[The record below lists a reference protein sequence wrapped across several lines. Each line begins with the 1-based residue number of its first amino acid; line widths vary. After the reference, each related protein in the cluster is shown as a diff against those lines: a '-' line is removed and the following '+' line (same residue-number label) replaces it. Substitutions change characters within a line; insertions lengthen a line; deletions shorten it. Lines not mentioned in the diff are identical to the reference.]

1 MVDQKVTS
9 NGNISVWWV
18 PAAGIADYRSP
29 TATEINSG
37 VDLTAAIAW
46 DSFEIA
52 ASESNDVEDRAL
64 IDKGNAVTRGFQ
76 QFAASF
82 NTFRDADLND
92 STSPYNIAFE
102 TFREPRQYGY
112 LITRVLQKAAG
123 TSPAAQPGE
132 WVSVYRFVSDAV
144 GDDTE
149 GEDSYKMTLTF
160 MPQGE
165 IKVYTMVK
173 TSEAVT
179 VAPTTL
185 ALEPGEKAVVTATL
199 AGHSITQGATWR
211 STDTTVASV
220 SANGVVTAISE
231 GTADI
236 TATHPAATG
245 PGTVEVTVAAP

>member
-9 NGNISVWWV
+9 NGNVTVWWV
-18 PAAGIADYRSP
+18 PAAGVADYRSP
-29 TATEINSG
+29 TAAEINAG

-52 ASESNDVEDRAL
+52 AAESNDVDDRAL

-82 NTFRDADLND
+82 NTFRDADQSD
-92 STSPYNIAFE
+92 TTSPYNVAFE

-112 LITRVLQKAAG
+112 LITRVLQKETG
-123 TSPAAQPGE
+123 TSPAAQAGE
-132 WVSVYRFVSDAV
+132 WISVFRFVSDAV

-165 IKVYTMVK
+165 VKVYTMVAA
-173 TSEAVT
+173 EAAVT
-179 VAPTTL
+179 VDPATL
-185 ALEPGEKAVVTATL
+185 ALAVGAKDVVEATL
-199 AGHSITQGATWR
+199 SGKSVTQGATWR
-211 STDTTVASV
+211 SSDTTVATV
-220 SANGVVTAISE
+220 SANGVVTAISA
-231 GTADI
+231 GTANI
-236 TATHPAATG
+236 TADHDAATG
-245 PGTVEVTVAAP
+245 PGTVAVTVT

>member
-9 NGNISVWWV
+9 NGNVSVWWV

-29 TATEINSG
+29 TAAEINAG

-82 NTFRDADLND
+82 NTFRDADLSD
-92 STSPYNIAFE
+92 TTSPYNIAFE

-165 IKVYTMVK
+165 IKVYTMVA
-173 TSEAVT
+173 TGEAVT
-179 VAPTTL
+179 VDPDTL
-185 ALEPGEKAVVTATL
+185 ALSVGDRAVVTATL
-199 AGHSITQGATWR
+199 ADKSITQGATWR
-211 STDTTVASV
+211 SSDTTVATV
-220 SANGVVTAISE
+220 SANGVVTGISA
-231 GTADI
+231 GTANI
-236 TATHPAATG
+236 TADHPAATG
-245 PGTVEVTVAAP
+245 PGTVAVTVS